1 MRAAGVR
8 ELRERMTQILR
19 EVSER
24 GESIDVTH
32 HGRVMARLVPPPRP
46 SSPEEIERRIERLR
60 AISEEIGRYATRE
73 TDSSTLMPE
82 HRR

>member
-1 MRAAGVR
+1 MRTVGVR
-8 ELRERMTQILR
+8 ELRERMSQILK

-24 GESIDVTH
+24 GESVDITH

-60 AISEEIGRYATRE
+60 AISEEIGQHATRE
-73 TDSSTLMPE
+73 TDSSTLMRN